1 MSELRTRRRVAFSET
16 DAAGLVHFACF
27 FRYFEDTEHALWR
40 EAGLSIHSEDSAV
53 GWPRISAACEFHRPL
68 KFEQEFDV
76 TVRIT
81 EMARRTISYS
91 GEITREGERIA
102 TGQWRIAAVTRQ
114 PDGSIRS
121 TDIPAEVAARLKTSD
136 PA

>member
-1 MSELRTRRRVAFSET
+1 MSDDRGPMSELRTRRRVAFSET

-40 EAGLSIHSEDSAV
+40 EAGLSIHSGDSAI

-121 TDIPAEVAARLKTSD
+121 TDIPAEVAA
-136 PA
+136 

>member
-1 MSELRTRRRVAFSET
+1 
-16 DAAGLVHFACF
+16 VHFACF

>member
-1 MSELRTRRRVAFSET
+1 VAFSET

-40 EAGLSIHSEDSAV
+40 EAGLSIHSEDSAI
-53 GWPRISAACEFHRPL
+53 GWPRISATCEFHRPL

-91 GEITREGERIA
+91 GEITRAGERIA
-102 TGQWRIAAVTRQ
+102 TGHWRIAAVTRQ

-121 TDIPAEVAARLKTSD
+121 TDIPAEVAACLKTSD